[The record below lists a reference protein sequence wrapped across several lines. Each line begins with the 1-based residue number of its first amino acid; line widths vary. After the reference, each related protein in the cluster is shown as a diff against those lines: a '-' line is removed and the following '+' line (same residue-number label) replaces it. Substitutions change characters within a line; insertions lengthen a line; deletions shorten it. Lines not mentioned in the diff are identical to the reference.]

1 MSASFETS
9 APARPTKTRRRTQA
23 ERTATAHRKMI
34 RAATKLIAKQGYT
47 KTTLAQVGRE
57 SGYSGG
63 LVSHHF
69 GSKEGLLME
78 TVKHLSGRFRED
90 QIGPAVEGLTGL
102 ERLET
107 FVDLYFDELRLRP
120 GRLKALYVLMGEAI
134 GPVPDIR
141 PVFAKLNDQ
150 MRRGIE
156 VWIQQGLD
164 EGCIRSDVDSGT
176 QALMIVAMFR
186 GVTSQAFTDKKAVD
200 LEAARAAL
208 KQSIQQL
215 SSSISVEP
223 AQG

>member
-1 MSASFETS
+1 MTASAEMTATS
-9 APARPTKTRRRTQA
+9 PARKSKTKRRTQA

-34 RAATKLIAKQGYT
+34 RAATKLIAKQGYI

-90 QIGPAVEGLTGL
+90 QINPAVEGLSGL

-107 FVDLYFDELRLRP
+107 FVDIYFDELGLRP

-150 MRRGIE
+150 MRRGIA
-156 VWIQQGLD
+156 VWIDQAIE
-164 EGCIRSDVDSGT
+164 EGEIRQDVDAGT
-176 QALMIVAMFR
+176 TALVIVAMLR
-186 GVTSQAFTDKKAVD
+186 GVTGQAFTDKRGVD
-200 LEAARAAL
+200 LEAARAAI
-208 KQSIQQL
+208 KD
-215 SSSISVEP
+215 SISRL
-223 AQG
+223 AR